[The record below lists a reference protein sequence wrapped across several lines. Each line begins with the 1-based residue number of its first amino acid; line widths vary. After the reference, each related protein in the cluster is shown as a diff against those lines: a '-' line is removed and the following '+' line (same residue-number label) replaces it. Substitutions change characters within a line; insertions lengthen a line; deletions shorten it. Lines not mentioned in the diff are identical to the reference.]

1 MAPVPGSLA
10 EALGRGP
17 VMADGGL
24 STVLAE
30 LGAAPSGGGS
40 ALWTGEVLATRPAA
54 IEEAHARMIS
64 AGARVVLAAGYQV
77 SRMGAV
83 ASGRRPEA
91 GDELIV
97 EATRR
102 AVTARNRMR
111 AQRPGP
117 AWVAASIGPYGAAL
131 ADGSEYRGRYAIGR
145 PDLAEFHRGRL
156 EVWVEAQRQLSTR
169 ADVWWCETIPDGVEA
184 EVLGDELGRS
194 VAALGEQGLPAPEI
208 VVTMTVR
215 SDGRCPTGEP
225 VDEALAPILGGGAL
239 KPIAVGV
246 NCCAPADVTPALER
260 LAGVTRLP
268 LVAKPNLGGA
278 WNAADGRFDGAGPS
292 TPDPE
297 RLLRWLDV
305 GARLIGGC
313 CGTGTAELAELAD
326 LARLLSA
333 H

>member
-83 ASGRRPEA
+83 ASGRRPEEA
-91 GDELIV
+91 DELLV

-102 AVTARNRMR
+102 AVTARDSMR

-145 PDLAEFHRGRL
+145 PDLAEFHRGRV
-156 EVWVEAQRQLSTR
+156 EVWVEAQRRPSTR
-169 ADVWWCETIPDGVEA
+169 ADVWWCETLPDGTEA
-184 EVLGDELGRS
+184 EVLADELVRAS
-194 VAALGEQGLPAPEI
+194 TALGEQGLPAPEI
-208 VVTMTVR
+208 VVTMTVAT
-215 SDGRCPTGEP
+215 DGRCPTGEP

-260 LAGVTRLP
+260 LAGITRLP

-297 RLLRWLDV
+297 RLRRWLDV